1 MNTLKL
7 TVKLSDS
14 TRRVYD
20 TDWDADDRDDA
31 EHLRDEATALIALAR
46 EDLADEPR
54 LTVAYAAWD
63 FISADAE
70 DDEDVR
76 FESNPT
82 LELPEFAQ

>member
-1 MNTLKL
+1 VNTLKL

-31 EHLRDEATALIALAR
+31 ERLRDEATALIALAR

-63 FISADAE
+63 FTSAD

-76 FESNPT
+76 SESKSV